1 MNNRGQMG
9 YILII
14 ILLIIIVIVILIL
27 GVYMYKTNKLD
38 FLFGKKEVEALPI
51 LSLLLYSTDFY
62 TKEFTSSKFL
72 IKSISNNTLYFKEYE
87 SIDYPLK
94 IDVIKNTTYII
105 MSYSDECYAVKSVI
119 GIDDREHNL

>member
-38 FLFGKKEVEALPI
+38 FLFCKKEI
-51 LSLLLYSTDFY
+51 
-62 TKEFTSSKFL
+62 
-72 IKSISNNTLYFKEYE
+72 
-87 SIDYPLK
+87 
-94 IDVIKNTTYII
+94 
-105 MSYSDECYAVKSVI
+105 
-119 GIDDREHNL
+119 